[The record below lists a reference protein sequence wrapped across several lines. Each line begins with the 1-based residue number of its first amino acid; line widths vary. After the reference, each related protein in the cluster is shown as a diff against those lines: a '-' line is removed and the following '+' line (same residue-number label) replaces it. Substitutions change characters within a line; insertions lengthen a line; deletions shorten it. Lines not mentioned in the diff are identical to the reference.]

1 MLIRN
6 PFKEKY
12 YSHDRRALNMLAL
25 RVPGLAF
32 ILMIYVASIVLQFLN
47 GSWSILLLNV
57 FTVLTAIFALL
68 HWHSY
73 RWVKK
78 RVILYFVLQGLITFI
93 LANVMS
99 GFLVLIIIGLYA
111 FLIGQIIGMADRR
124 KTFLILYLLLLLSIT
139 VLYHIHKGEYLH
151 FLVIAVPIMIVIITY
166 AATFFAQ
173 VDEKT
178 KAQLTLE
185 RLELA
190 HQQVEQLT
198 LQNERQRM
206 ARDLHD
212 TLAQGL
218 VSLNMQLD
226 AIHVHLAKDNTE
238 RAKEIVQQSMNRVKS
253 TLADARSAIDDL
265 RSKSEEIGFLKERI
279 TSLMDHFQES
289 TGMACFL
296 DYRLDQV
303 PEVRTAENCYYIIG
317 ECIANAVKHAEAET
331 ISVSIWDDDKRRLH
345 LTVKDNGKGFD
356 VEKGKKKRGHYGL
369 LGIEERVRA
378 MKGQFNIKSTTS
390 KGTQIDITVPIQ
402 GEMQDE

>member
-47 GSWSILLLNV
+47 GSWSILSLNV
-57 FTVLTAIFALL
+57 FTVLTAIFVLL

-78 RVILYFVLQGLITFI
+78 RVILYFIVQGLITFT
-93 LANVMS
+93 LANIMP

-124 KTFLILYLLLLLSIT
+124 KTFLILYLLLLLSIN
-139 VLYHIHKGEYLH
+139 VVYQIHKGEYLH
-151 FLVIAVPIMIVIITY
+151 FLVIAVPIMIVTITY
-166 AATFFAQ
+166 AATFFSQ
-173 VDEKT
+173 VDEKI

-303 PEVRTAENCYYIIG
+303 PDVRTAENCYYIIG
-317 ECIANAVKHAEAET
+317 ECIANAAKHAEAET
-331 ISVSIWDDDKRRLH
+331 ISVSIWDDDKQRLH

-378 MKGQFNIKSTTS
+378 MKGQFNIKSKKS
-390 KGTQIDITVPIQ
+390 IGTQIEITVPIQ
-402 GEMQDE
+402 GEMQNE

>member
-1 MLIRN
+1 
-6 PFKEKY
+6 
-12 YSHDRRALNMLAL
+12 MLAL

-32 ILMIYVASIVLQFLN
+32 ILMIYVASVVLQFITA
-47 GSWSILLLNV
+47 SWSILLFNV
-57 FTVLTAIFALL
+57 FTILMAVFSFL

-78 RVILYFVLQGLITFI
+78 SVILYFALQGLITFT
-93 LANVMS
+93 LANVMT
-99 GFLVLIIIGLYA
+99 GFLMLAIIGLYA
-111 FLIGQIIGMADRR
+111 FLIGQIAGMADRR
-124 KTFLILYLLLLLSIT
+124 RTFLILYLLLLLSIN
-139 VLYHIHKGEYLH
+139 VPYQIHKGEYLH
-151 FLVIAVPIMIVIITY
+151 FIVIAAPIMIVIITY
-166 AATFFAQ
+166 AATLFAQ
-173 VDEKT
+173 VDEKI

-226 AIHVHLAKDNTE
+226 AIHVHLTKGNTE
-238 RAKEIVQQSMNRVKS
+238 RAKEIIQQSMKRVRG

-279 TSLMDHFQES
+279 TSLMDHFQEA
-289 TGMACFL
+289 TGMEGFL
-296 DYRLDQV
+296 DYRLQQV
-303 PEVRTAENCYYIIG
+303 LGVRTAENCYFIIG
-317 ECIANAVKHAEAET
+317 ECITNAAKHAEAES
-331 ISVSIWDDDKRRLH
+331 ISVSIWDDDKGRLH

-369 LGIEERVRA
+369 LGIQERVRA
-378 MKGQFNIKSTTS
+378 MNGQFNIKSTKF
-390 KGTQIDITVPIQ
+390 KGTQIEITVPIQ

>member
-1 MLIRN
+1 
-6 PFKEKY
+6 
-12 YSHDRRALNMLAL
+12 MLAL

-47 GSWSILLLNV
+47 GNWSILLLNV

-303 PEVRTAENCYYIIG
+303 PDVRTAENCYYIIG

-402 GEMQDE
+402 GEMPDE

>member
-1 MLIRN
+1 
-6 PFKEKY
+6 
-12 YSHDRRALNMLAL
+12 MLAL

-78 RVILYFVLQGLITFI
+78 RVILYFVLQGLITFT

-238 RAKEIVQQSMNRVKS
+238 KAKEIVQQSMNRVKS

-303 PEVRTAENCYYIIG
+303 PDVRTAENCYYIIG

-402 GEMQDE
+402 GEMPDE

>member
-1 MLIRN
+1 MRIRN

-32 ILMIYVASIVLQFLN
+32 ILMIYVASVVLQFITA
-47 GSWSILLLNV
+47 SWSVLLLNV
-57 FTVLTAIFALL
+57 FTILMAVFSFL

-78 RVILYFVLQGLITFI
+78 RVILYFVLQGLITFT
-93 LANVMS
+93 LANVMT

-111 FLIGQIIGMADRR
+111 FLIGQIAGMADRR
-124 KTFLILYLLLLLSIT
+124 KTFLILYLLLLLSIN
-139 VLYHIHKGEYLH
+139 VPHQIHKGEYLH

-166 AATFFAQ
+166 AATLFAQ
-173 VDEKT
+173 VDEKI

-218 VSLNMQLD
+218 VSLNMQLE
-226 AIHVHLAKDNTE
+226 AIHVHLTKGNTE
-238 RAKEIVQQSMNRVKS
+238 RAKEIIQQSMNRVKG

-289 TGMACFL
+289 TGMRGFL
-296 DYRLDQV
+296 DYRLHQV
-303 PEVRTAENCYYIIG
+303 LDVRTAENCYSIIG
-317 ECIANAVKHAEAET
+317 ECITNAAKHAEAES
-331 ISVSIWDDDKRRLH
+331 ISVSIWDDDKGRLH
-345 LTVKDNGKGFD
+345 LTVEDNGKGFN
-356 VEKGKKKRGHYGL
+356 VEKSKKKRGHYGL
-369 LGIEERVRA
+369 LGIQERVRA
-378 MKGQFNIKSTTS
+378 MNGQFNIKSTKL
-390 KGTQIDITVPIQ
+390 KGTQIEITVPIQ

>member
-57 FTVLTAIFALL
+57 FTVLTAIFALM

-78 RVILYFVLQGLITFI
+78 RVILYFVLQGLITFT

-99 GFLVLIIIGLYA
+99 DFLVLIIIGLYA

-173 VDEKT
+173 VDEKI

-226 AIHVHLAKDNTE
+226 AIHIHLAKDNTE

-303 PEVRTAENCYYIIG
+303 PDVRTAENCYYIIG
-317 ECIANAVKHAEAET
+317 ECIANAVKHAEAEM

>member
-47 GSWSILLLNV
+47 GNWSILLLNV

-303 PEVRTAENCYYIIG
+303 PDVRTAENCYYIIG

-402 GEMQDE
+402 GEMPDE

>member
-1 MLIRN
+1 
-6 PFKEKY
+6 
-12 YSHDRRALNMLAL
+12 MLAL

-78 RVILYFVLQGLITFI
+78 RVILYFVLQGLITFT

-303 PEVRTAENCYYIIG
+303 PDVRTAENCYYIIG
-317 ECIANAVKHAEAET
+317 ECIANAVET

-402 GEMQDE
+402 GEMPDE

>member
-1 MLIRN
+1 
-6 PFKEKY
+6 
-12 YSHDRRALNMLAL
+12 MLAL

-78 RVILYFVLQGLITFI
+78 RVILYFVLQGLITFT

-303 PEVRTAENCYYIIG
+303 PDVRTAENCYYIIG

-402 GEMQDE
+402 GEMPDE

>member
-47 GSWSILLLNV
+47 GNWSILLLNV

-303 PEVRTAENCYYIIG
+303 PDVRTAENCYYIIG

>member
-1 MLIRN
+1 
-6 PFKEKY
+6 
-12 YSHDRRALNMLAL
+12 MLAL

-47 GSWSILLLNV
+47 GNWSILLLNV

-303 PEVRTAENCYYIIG
+303 PDVRTAENCYYIIG

>member
-1 MLIRN
+1 MFRRKPFDKNYFSRN
-6 PFKEKY
+6 
-12 YSHDRRALNMLAL
+12 RRALNMLAL

-32 ILMIYVASIVLQFLN
+32 ILMIYIASIVLQFII
-47 GSWSILLLNV
+47 GSWSILLLHV

-78 RVILYFVLQGLITFI
+78 RVILYFVLQGLITFT
-93 LANVMS
+93 LANIMT

-111 FLIGQIIGMADRR
+111 FLIGQIAGIADRR
-124 KTFLILYLLLLLSIT
+124 RTFLILYLLLLLSINAT
-139 VLYHIHKGEYLH
+139 HQIHKGEYLH

-166 AATFFAQ
+166 AATLFTQ
-173 VDEKT
+173 VDEKI

-226 AIHVHLAKDNTE
+226 AINVHISKGNTD
-238 RAKEIVQQSMNRVKS
+238 RAKEIIQQSMNRVKS
-253 TLADARSAIDDL
+253 TLADARSAIDNL
-265 RSKSEEIGFLKERI
+265 RSKSEEIDSLKERI
-279 TSLMDHFQES
+279 TLQMDHFKDA
-289 TGMACFL
+289 TGLSCFL
-296 DYRLDQV
+296 DYRLTQLPD
-303 PEVRTAENCYYIIG
+303 VRTAENCYYIIG
-317 ECIANAVKHAEAET
+317 ECLTNAAKHAEAET
-331 ISVSIWDDDKRRLH
+331 IWVSVWDEKGNLH
-345 LTVKDNGKGFD
+345 LTVRDNGKGFD
-356 VEKGKKKRGHYGL
+356 VEKGRKKRGHYGL
-369 LGIEERVRA
+369 LGIQERVRA
-378 MKGQFNIKSTTS
+378 MKGQFNITSEKSV
-390 KGTQIDITVPIQ
+390 GTQIEIILSNQ
-402 GEMQDE
+402 GEIEDE

>member
-1 MLIRN
+1 
-6 PFKEKY
+6 
-12 YSHDRRALNMLAL
+12 MLAL

-238 RAKEIVQQSMNRVKS
+238 RAKESVQQSMNRVKS

-303 PEVRTAENCYYIIG
+303 PDVRTAENCYYIIG

>member
-1 MLIRN
+1 
-6 PFKEKY
+6 
-12 YSHDRRALNMLAL
+12 A
-25 RVPGLAF
+25 PGLAF

-57 FTVLTAIFALL
+57 FTVLTAIFALM

-78 RVILYFVLQGLITFI
+78 RVILYFILQGLITFT

-151 FLVIAVPIMIVIITY
+151 FLVIAAPIMIVIITY

-173 VDEKT
+173 VDERI

-226 AIHVHLAKDNTE
+226 AIHIHLAKDNTE

-303 PEVRTAENCYYIIG
+303 PDIRTAENCYYIIG

-356 VEKGKKKRGHYGL
+356 VEKGKK
-369 LGIEERVRA
+369 
-378 MKGQFNIKSTTS
+378 
-390 KGTQIDITVPIQ
+390 
-402 GEMQDE
+402 

>member
-238 RAKEIVQQSMNRVKS
+238 RAKESVQQSMNRVKS

-303 PEVRTAENCYYIIG
+303 PDVRTAENCYYIIG

>member
-1 MLIRN
+1 
-6 PFKEKY
+6 
-12 YSHDRRALNMLAL
+12 MLAL

-32 ILMIYVASIVLQFLN
+32 ILMIYVASVVLQFITA
-47 GSWSILLLNV
+47 SWSILLFNV
-57 FTVLTAIFALL
+57 FTILMAVFSFL

-78 RVILYFVLQGLITFI
+78 SVILYFALQGLITFT
-93 LANVMS
+93 LANVMT
-99 GFLVLIIIGLYA
+99 GFLALVIVGLYA
-111 FLIGQIIGMADRR
+111 FLIGQIAGMADRR
-124 KTFLILYLLLLLSIT
+124 RTFLILYLLLLLSIN
-139 VLYHIHKGEYLH
+139 VLHQIHKGEYLH
-151 FLVIAVPIMIVIITY
+151 FIVIAAPIMIVIITY
-166 AATFFAQ
+166 AATLFAQ
-173 VDEKT
+173 VDEKI

-226 AIHVHLAKDNTE
+226 AIHVHLTKGNTE
-238 RAKEIVQQSMNRVKS
+238 RAKEIIQQSMKRVRG

-279 TSLMDHFQES
+279 TSLMDHFQEA
-289 TGMACFL
+289 TGMGGFL
-296 DYRLDQV
+296 DYRLQQV
-303 PEVRTAENCYYIIG
+303 LDVRTVENCYFIIG
-317 ECIANAVKHAEAET
+317 ESITNAAKHAEAES
-331 ISVSIWDDDKRRLH
+331 ISVSIWDDDKGKLH

-369 LGIEERVRA
+369 LGIQERVRA
-378 MKGQFNIKSTTS
+378 MNGQFNIKSTKS
-390 KGTQIDITVPIQ
+390 KGTQIEITVPIQ
-402 GEMQDE
+402 GEIQDE

>member
-6 PFKEKY
+6 SFKEKY

-78 RVILYFVLQGLITFI
+78 RVILYFVLQGLITFT

-303 PEVRTAENCYYIIG
+303 PDVRTAENCYYIIG

-402 GEMQDE
+402 GEMPDE

>member
-1 MLIRN
+1 
-6 PFKEKY
+6 
-12 YSHDRRALNMLAL
+12 MLAL

-78 RVILYFVLQGLITFI
+78 RVILYFVLQGLITFT

-303 PEVRTAENCYYIIG
+303 PVVRTAENCYYIIG

-402 GEMQDE
+402 GEMPDE

>member
-1 MLIRN
+1 
-6 PFKEKY
+6 
-12 YSHDRRALNMLAL
+12 MLAL

-57 FTVLTAIFALL
+57 FTVLTAIFALM

-78 RVILYFVLQGLITFI
+78 RVILYFVLQGLITFT

-226 AIHVHLAKDNTE
+226 AIHIHLAKDNTE

-303 PEVRTAENCYYIIG
+303 PDVRTAENCYYIIG